1 MFFIISVI
9 TLVVVSHYLVMFTV
23 GNLLQTSDSFEQ
35 FIKTLQKMVYSVSF
49 IVVFFWIL
57 FDKQT
62 TLLIAFATGYLVT
75 LARIDLNDIE
85 EFFENK

>member
-1 MFFIISVI
+1 
-9 TLVVVSHYLVMFTV
+9 
-23 GNLLQTSDSFEQ
+23 
-35 FIKTLQKMVYSVSF
+35 MVYSISIV
-49 IVVFFWIL
+49 VVFFWIL